1 MSGLHRI
8 FSIRGLLSIDGELT
22 EGAVVVSGER
32 ISKVA
37 RVVRDDEL
45 PRPVYQADIVSPG
58 FIDLQVNG
66 GFGVDADGDAASYRT
81 LAKRLPESGVTS
93 FLPTVI
99 SSSADAYPRV
109 FAAFDDARGTP
120 GARALG
126 FHLEG
131 PFLSVAR
138 KGAHPASAIEGAT
151 VALFEDL
158 LASNH
163 ALLMTVA
170 PEREG
175 ALERISRLRAAGI
188 MVSLGH
194 TDATAEQF
202 ESGVD
207 AGATMATHLYNAM
220 SPFNHRAPGVVGAAL
235 ADDRVVV
242 GLIADGVHSHPIAI
256 TLALRAKGPKRIA
269 LVTDM
274 MAAAGMPPGT
284 YRLGSQRVIRDE
296 HSARLEDGTLAG
308 SVLLMDEAVRNM
320 TRWSGLSLGDV
331 LPMATSTPARLLR
344 RRDIGVI
351 EREAL
356 ADLVLLDRDGN
367 VQKTFVGG
375 ELVYD
380 RSEPD
385 SLQVSA

>member
-1 MSGLHRI
+1 MNGLHRQ

-22 EGAVVVSGER
+22 EGAVVVSGDR

-37 RVVRDDEL
+37 RVVRDEEL
-45 PRPVYQADIVSPG
+45 PRPVYQADVISPG

-66 GFGVDADGDAASYRT
+66 GFGVDADGDPDSYKT
-81 LAKRLPESGVTS
+81 LARRLPESGVTS
-93 FLPTVI
+93 FLPTII
-99 SSSADAYPRV
+99 SSSPDAYPSA
-109 FAAFDDARGTP
+109 FAALEQAKGAP

-131 PFLSVAR
+131 PFLAVAR
-138 KGAHPASAIEGAT
+138 KGAHPASAIENAT
-151 VALFEDL
+151 DALFDDL
-158 LASNH
+158 LASNQ

-170 PEREG
+170 PERERG
-175 ALERISRLRAAGI
+175 LERIARLHSAGVV
-188 MVSLGH
+188 VSLGH
-194 TDATAEQF
+194 TDATAEEF
-202 ESGVD
+202 EAGVD

-220 SPFNHRAPGVVGAAL
+220 SPFNHRAPGVIGAAL

-242 GLIADGVHSHPIAI
+242 GLIADGIHSHSIAI
-256 TLALRAKGPKRIA
+256 TLALRAKGPRRIA

-284 YRLGSQRVIRDE
+284 YRLGAQHVTRDE
-296 HSARLEDGTLAG
+296 TAARLEDGTLAG

-320 TRWSGLSLGDV
+320 VRWSGLSLGEV
-331 LPMATSTPARLLR
+331 LPMATSTPARVLY

-351 EREAL
+351 ERDAL
-356 ADLVLLDRDGN
+356 ADLVLLDTAGN

-380 RSEPD
+380 RERVP
-385 SLQVSA
+385 A

>member
-1 MSGLHRI
+1 MNGLRRV

-22 EGAVVVSGER
+22 EGAIVVSGDR
-32 ISKVA
+32 ISKVG

-45 PRPVYQADIVSPG
+45 PRPVYQAEIVSPG

-66 GFGVDADGDAASYRT
+66 GFGVDADGDPESYRT
-81 LAKRLPESGVTS
+81 LARRLPESGVTS

-99 SSSADAYPRV
+99 SSSADAYPRA
-109 FAAFDDARGTP
+109 FSAFDEAKDAS

-126 FHLEG
+126 FHFEG

-138 KGAHPASAIEGAT
+138 KGAHPASAIENAS
-151 VALFEDL
+151 AELFEYL
-158 LASNH
+158 RTSKP

-170 PEREG
+170 PERAG
-175 ALERISRLRAAGI
+175 GLDRIRKLREAGI
-188 MVSLGH
+188 VVSLGH
-194 TDATAEQF
+194 TDATAEEF
-202 ESGVD
+202 EAGVD

-220 SPFNHRAPGVVGAAL
+220 SPFNHRAPGVIGAAL
-235 ADDRVVV
+235 ADDRVIV
-242 GLIADGVHSHPIAI
+242 GLIADGIHSHSIAI
-256 TLALRAKGPKRIA
+256 TLALRAKGPRRIA

-274 MAAAGMPPGT
+274 MAAAGMPSGT
-284 YRLGSQRVIRDE
+284 YRLGAQHVIRDE
-296 HSARLEDGTLAG
+296 TSARLEDGTLAG

-320 TRWSGLSLGDV
+320 VRWSGLSLGEV
-331 LPMATSTPARLLR
+331 LPMATSTPARVLH

-351 EREAL
+351 ERDAL
-356 ADLVLLDRDGN
+356 ADLVLLDTDGT

-380 RSEPD
+380 RERVP
-385 SLQVSA
+385 V

>member
-1 MSGLHRI
+1 MNGLHRV
-8 FSIRGLLSIDGELT
+8 FSIRGLLAIDGELT
-22 EGAVVVSGER
+22 EGAIVVSGDR
-32 ISKVA
+32 ISKVG
-37 RVVRDDEL
+37 RIVRDDEL
-45 PRPVYQADIVSPG
+45 PRPVYQAGIVSPG

-66 GFGVDADGDAASYRT
+66 GFGVDADGDAESYRT
-81 LAKRLPESGVTS
+81 LARRLPESGVTS
-93 FLPTVI
+93 YLPTVI
-99 SSSADAYPRV
+99 SSSPDAYPEV
-109 FAAFDDARGTP
+109 FRAFDEAEGAP

-131 PFLSVAR
+131 PFLAVAR
-138 KGAHPASAIEGAT
+138 KGAHPARAIEGAT
-151 VALFEDL
+151 DALFNDL
-158 LASNH
+158 LASKK

-170 PEREG
+170 PERERG
-175 ALERISRLRAAGI
+175 VERIARLRSAGI
-188 MVSLGH
+188 VVSLGH

-202 ESGVD
+202 EAGID

-242 GLIADGVHSHPIAI
+242 GLIADGVHSHEIAI
-256 TLALRAKGPKRIA
+256 TLALRAKGPQRIA

-284 YRLGSQRVIRDE
+284 YRLGAQQVIRDAT
-296 HSARLEDGTLAG
+296 SARLEDGTLAG
-308 SVLLMDEAVRNM
+308 SVLSMDEAVRNM
-320 TRWSGLSLGDV
+320 VRWSGLSLGAV
-331 LPMATSTPARLLR
+331 LPMATSTPAHLLG

-351 EREAL
+351 ERDAR
-356 ADLVLLDRDGN
+356 ADLVLLDTEGN

-380 RSEPD
+380 RERVP
-385 SLQVSA
+385 A

>member
-1 MSGLHRI
+1 MNGLHRV

-22 EGAVVVSGER
+22 EGAVVVSRDR

-45 PRPVYQADIVSPG
+45 PRPVYQSDIVAPG

-66 GFGVDADGDAASYRT
+66 GFGVDADGDPESYRV
-81 LAKRLPESGVTS
+81 LARRLPESGVTS

-99 SSSADAYPRV
+99 SSSAEAYAPAFR
-109 FAAFDDARGTP
+109 AFDQATGAP

-151 VALFEDL
+151 DALFEEL
-158 LASNH
+158 LASNK

-170 PEREG
+170 PERELG
-175 ALERISRLRAAGI
+175 LERIARLRSAGI
-188 MVSLGH
+188 VVSLGH
-194 TDATAEQF
+194 TDATAEEF
-202 ESGVD
+202 EAGV
-207 AGATMATHLYNAM
+207 ASGATMATHLYNAM

-256 TLALRAKGPKRIA
+256 TLALRAKGPERIA

-274 MAAAGMPPGT
+274 MSAAGMPPGT
-284 YRLGSQRVIRDE
+284 YRLGAQQVIRDE
-296 HSARLEDGTLAG
+296 FSARLEDGTLAG

-320 TRWSGLSLGDV
+320 VRWSGLSLGEV
-331 LPMATSTPARLLR
+331 LPMATSTPARLLH

-351 EREAL
+351 ERDAL
-356 ADLVLLDRDGN
+356 ADLVLLDAGGN

-380 RSEPD
+380 RERV
-385 SLQVSA
+385 LA